1 MQIIRLFLILII
13 SAYLGGCA
21 GVARSPDD
29 REASTPPPH
38 LTPISAELGRE
49 VVLQAMGTLG
59 VRYALGGDSPDSGF
73 DCSGLVA
80 YSFFRAAQQ
89 QLPRT
94 TADLSHTGLWI
105 DARDLRAGDLV
116 FFNTLQRPHSHVGI
130 YVGGQRF
137 IHAPTTGGVVR
148 IDSMQGGYWLRR
160 FDGARRVAL

>member
-1 MQIIRLFLILII
+1 MQIIGLFLILFV

-21 GVARSPDD
+21 SVTPSPED
-29 REASTPPPH
+29 EEPSMPPPH
-38 LTPISAELGRE
+38 VAPISAELGRE

-59 VRYALGGDSPDSGF
+59 VRYALGGDSPDAGF
-73 DCSGLVA
+73 DCSGLVT
-80 YSFFRAAQQ
+80 YSFLRAAQQ
-89 QLPRT
+89 ELPRT
-94 TADLSHTGLWI
+94 TADLSHTGYRI
-105 DARDLRAGDLV
+105 DPRELRAGDLV
-116 FFNTLQRPHSHVGI
+116 FFNTLRRPHSHVGI

>member
-1 MQIIRLFLILII
+1 VI
-13 SAYLGGCA
+13 
-21 GVARSPDD
+21 
-29 REASTPPPH
+29 
-38 LTPISAELGRE
+38 PISAELGRE

-59 VRYALGGDSPDSGF
+59 VRYAPGGDSPDSGF
-73 DCSGLVA
+73 DCSGLVT
-80 YSFFRAAQQ
+80 YSFFRAAQHE
-89 QLPRT
+89 LPRT
-94 TADLSHTGLWI
+94 TADLSDTGLRI
-105 DARDLRAGDLV
+105 DPRDLRAGDLV